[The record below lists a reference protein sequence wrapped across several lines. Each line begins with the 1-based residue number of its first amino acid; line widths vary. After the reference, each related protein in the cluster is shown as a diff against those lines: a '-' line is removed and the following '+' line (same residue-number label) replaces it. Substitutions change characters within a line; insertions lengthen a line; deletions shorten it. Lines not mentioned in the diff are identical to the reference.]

1 MKTIN
6 LPLFWKFAFTII
18 TLVFIFGTI
27 NVYILWKSVYQS
39 FEKEI
44 DKRCVVLSSIISEKA
59 LTPIVYDDV
68 VSLYNILD
76 EMQRSDKSIAYIFLT
91 DNNNHVLA
99 KTFEAGVPAS
109 LLDANTIQA
118 FQYNIELLNI
128 EHYQY
133 NTIRDIAYP
142 ILNGDIGVVRLG
154 LVEDTIRIEIRE
166 ATKSLIFMILLFLAT
181 GLLGAFIFSYLITS
195 PIKTISQQAQLVK
208 LDSINTGIREI
219 KFPRYK
225 RLFSFYFHD
234 ELDILVSKFHE
245 MLIRLNHNYSELQK
259 TRDSFVQAEKM
270 AAIGTLVAGIG
281 HEINNP
287 ISGIKNCA
295 IRIAKKPENTEQ
307 TLKYIGLIQD
317 ATDKMENVTR
327 HLLDFS
333 RTQETEF
340 SLINPIEILDNS
352 ISLVAF
358 KAQKARVVIN
368 REYDKGL
375 VINGNSNQLEQVV
388 LNFIINSLDAIT
400 EKNISDPKF
409 RGEINITLRRRNT
422 KVLLQVEDNGV
433 GIPEKFRRKLYD
445 PFYTTKE
452 AGKGTGLGLYVSFN
466 IVKKHSGKIYFKSIE
481 GQGTKFTIE
490 LNEEKSDGQKM

>member
-18 TLVFIFGTI
+18 VVVIIFGTI
-27 NVYILWKSVYQS
+27 NVFILWKSVYQS

-91 DNNNHVLA
+91 DNNNQILA
-99 KTFEAGVPAS
+99 KTFDSGVPVS
-109 LLDANTIQA
+109 LLEANTIQA
-118 FQYNIELLNI
+118 HQYNIEVLNI

-142 ILNGDIGVVRLG
+142 ILNGDVGIVRLG
-154 LVEDTIRIEIRE
+154 LVEDTIRNEIRE
-166 ATKSLIFMILLFLAT
+166 ATKSLIFMILLFLAA

-195 PIKTISQQAQLVK
+195 PIKIISQQAQLVK
-208 LDSINTGIREI
+208 LDSINTGLREI
-219 KFPRYK
+219 EFPRYK

-234 ELDILVSKFHE
+234 ELDILVSKFRE
-245 MLIRLNHNYSELQK
+245 MLIRLNQNYSELQK

-307 TLKYIGLIQD
+307 TLKYISLIQD

-327 HLLDFS
+327 HLLNFS

-352 ISLVAF
+352 ISLIAF

-375 VINGNSNQLEQVV
+375 IIKGSSNQLEQVI
-388 LNFIINSLDAIT
+388 LNFIINSLDAIA
-400 EKNISDPKF
+400 EKNISDPEF
-409 RGEINITLRRRNT
+409 RGEINITLRKTPT
-422 KVLLQVEDNGV
+422 KVLMQVEDNGV
-433 GIPEKFRRKLYD
+433 GIPEKLRRKLYD

-466 IVKKHSGKIYFKSIE
+466 IVKEHSGKIYFESKE

-490 LNEEKSDGQKM
+490 LDEDKGNGVKI

>member
-1 MKTIN
+1 MKSIN

-18 TLVFIFGTI
+18 MLVFIFGMI
-27 NVYILWKSVYQS
+27 NMYILWKSVYQS

-44 DKRCVVLSSIISEKA
+44 DKRCVVLSDIISQKA
-59 LTPIVYDDV
+59 LTPIVYDDI

-91 DNNNHVLA
+91 DDNNHILA
-99 KTFEAGVPAS
+99 KTFDSGVPVS
-109 LLDANTIQA
+109 LLDANAIKAQ
-118 FQYNIELLNI
+118 QYNIEVLNI
-128 EHYQY
+128 KHYQY

-154 LVEDTIRIEIRE
+154 LVEDTIRNEIME
-166 ATKSLIFMILLFLAT
+166 ATKSLIFMILLFLT
-181 GLLGAFIFSYLITS
+181 IGLLGAFAFSYLITS
-195 PIKTISQQAQLVK
+195 PIKIISQQAQLVK
-208 LDSINTGIREI
+208 LDSINTGIQEV
-219 KFPRYK
+219 KYPRYK
-225 RLFSFYFHD
+225 RLFHFYFHD
-234 ELDILVSKFHE
+234 ELDILVSKFRE
-245 MLIRLNHNYSELQK
+245 MLIRLNQNYSELQK

-333 RTQETEF
+333 RTQETEYV
-340 SLINPIEILDNS
+340 LINPIEIIDNS
-352 ISLVAF
+352 ISLIAF
-358 KAQKARVVIN
+358 KAQKAKVVIN
-368 REYDKGL
+368 RDYNKGL
-375 VINGNSNQLEQVV
+375 MIKANANQLEQVI
-388 LNFIINSLDAIT
+388 LNFLINSLDAIA
-400 EKNISDPKF
+400 EKKIADPGF
-409 RGEINITLRRRNT
+409 HGEINIKLR
-422 KVLLQVEDNGV
+422 KKDSLVLVQVQDNGI
-433 GIPEKFRRKLYD
+433 GIPDKTNRKLFD

-466 IVKKHSGKIYFKSIE
+466 IIKEHNGKIYFESKE
-481 GQGTKFTIE
+481 GEGTLFTIE
-490 LNEEKSDGQKM
+490 LTESS

>member
-27 NVYILWKSVYQS
+27 NMYILWKSVYQS

-44 DKRCVVLSSIISEKA
+44 DKRCVVLSDIISQKA

-76 EMQRSDKSIAYIFLT
+76 ELQRSDKSIAYIFLT
-91 DNNNHVLA
+91 DNNRNVLA
-99 KTFEAGVPAS
+99 KTFDSGVPAS
-109 LLDANTIQA
+109 LLQANTIRSQ
-118 FQYNIELLNI
+118 QYNIEVLNI
-128 EHYQY
+128 KNYKY
-133 NTIRDIAYP
+133 KTIRDIAYP
-142 ILNGDIGVVRLG
+142 ILNGDIGMVRLG
-154 LVEDTIRIEIRE
+154 LVEDTIRSEIID
-166 ATKSLIFMILLFLAT
+166 ATKTLVLMILLFLAV
-181 GLLGAFIFSYLITS
+181 GLSGAFAFSYLITS
-195 PIKTISQQAQLVK
+195 PIKIINQQAQLVK
-208 LDSINTGIREI
+208 LDSINPGILEI
-219 KFPRYK
+219 KYPRYK
-225 RLFSFYFHD
+225 RLFRLYFRD
-234 ELDILVSKFHE
+234 ELDILVARFRE
-245 MLIRLNHNYSELQK
+245 MLIRLNQNYSELQK

-307 TLKYIGLIQD
+307 TLKYIALIKG

-340 SLINPIEILDNS
+340 TQLNPASILDNS
-352 ISLVAF
+352 ISLISF
-358 KAQKARVVIN
+358 KAQKAKIVIN
-368 REYDKGL
+368 KDYDKG
-375 VINGNSNQLEQVV
+375 ITITGNPNQLEQVI
-388 LNFIINSLDAIT
+388 LNFLINSLDAIS
-400 EKNISDPKF
+400 EKSIDNAGF
-409 RGEINITLRRRNT
+409 QGEINVILRKNDSHI
-422 KVLLQVEDNGV
+422 LMQVQDNGS
-433 GIPEKFRRKLYD
+433 GIPLKIRRKLFD

-466 IVKKHSGKIYFKSIE
+466 IIKEHKGKIYFDSKE
-481 GQGTKFTIE
+481 GEGSTFSIE
-490 LNEEKSDGQKM
+490 LNEGKGDQA